1 MENNEND
8 NFVSL
13 LADSTFKYMFKD
25 YIDFFKKVI
34 KLTTNVDISEYELYN
49 NEINSGNIA
58 RDYRLDILLKKDN
71 DFIIIEMNKNA
82 DKRTLLKASKYL
94 YAIAGGGLVEG
105 EEFKKMRTILINFNN
120 SKYKNDKEAISVGY
134 DLINEKYNDVIDE
147 IKIYDIYLA
156 SLKNVRYNGSNEKET
171 YLAMFRAESFE
182 EMRDIANGNE
192 EALKVVEELER
203 LSENDEFR
211 VLYDAEKMRRKEIN
225 SARLDGYD
233 DGYDNGYDNGYE
245 NGITKGKE
253 EGAKAKEIEIAKN
266 LLNICT
272 PKEDIIKVTGLG
284 IEELEDLTD

>member
-25 YIDFFKKVI
+25 YRDFFKKVI
-34 KLTTNVDISEYELYN
+34 KSTTNVDISEYELYN

-211 VLYDAEKMRRKEIN
+211 VLYDVEKMRRKEIN

-233 DGYDNGYDNGYE
+233 DGYDAGK
-245 NGITKGKE
+245 TKGLE
-253 EGAKAKEIEIAKN
+253 EGAKEEKIAIAKN
-266 LLNICT
+266 LLNIGT
-272 PKEDIIKVTGLG
+272 PKEDIIKVTGLS
-284 IEELEDLTD
+284 IEELEKL

>member
-25 YIDFFKKVI
+25 YRDFFKKVI
-34 KLTTNVDISEYELYN
+34 KSTTNVDISEYELYN

-82 DKRTLLKASKYL
+82 DKRTLLKARKYL

-233 DGYDNGYDNGYE
+233 DGFE

-266 LLNICT
+266 LLNIGT
-272 PKEDIIKVTGLG
+272 PKEDIIKVTGLS
-284 IEELEDLTD
+284 IEELEKL

>member
-25 YIDFFKKVI
+25 YRDFFKKVI

-82 DKRTLLKASKYL
+82 DKRTLLKARKYL

-105 EEFKKMRTILINFNN
+105 EEFKKMRT
-120 SKYKNDKEAISVGY
+120 
-134 DLINEKYNDVIDE
+134 NDVIDE

-192 EALKVVEELER
+192 EA
-203 LSENDEFR
+203 
-211 VLYDAEKMRRKEIN
+211 
-225 SARLDGYD
+225 
-233 DGYDNGYDNGYE
+233 
-245 NGITKGKE
+245 
-253 EGAKAKEIEIAKN
+253 
-266 LLNICT
+266 
-272 PKEDIIKVTGLG
+272 P
-284 IEELEDLTD
+284 

>member
-25 YIDFFKKVI
+25 YRDFFKKVI

-82 DKRTLLKASKYL
+82 DKRTLLKARKYL

-233 DGYDNGYDNGYE
+233 DGYDAGK
-245 NGITKGKE
+245 TKGLE
-253 EGAKAKEIEIAKN
+253 EGAKEEKIAIAKN
-266 LLNICT
+266 LLNIGT
-272 PKEDIIKVTGLG
+272 PKEDIIKVTGLS
-284 IEELEDLTD
+284 IEELEKL

>member
-25 YIDFFKKVI
+25 YRDFFKKVI
-34 KLTTNVDISEYELYN
+34 KSTTNVDISEYELYN

-82 DKRTLLKASKYL
+82 DKRTLLKARKYL

-105 EEFKKMRTILINFNN
+105 ENFKKMRTILINFNN

-182 EMRDIANGNE
+182 EMRDIANDNE

-233 DGYDNGYDNGYE
+233 DGYDAGK
-245 NGITKGKE
+245 TKGLE
-253 EGAKAKEIEIAKN
+253 EGAKEEKIEIAKN
-266 LLNICT
+266 L
-272 PKEDIIKVTGLG
+272 IKKGVSFEIVSESTGLSIG
-284 IEELEDLTD
+284 ELEELNK

>member
-8 NFVSL
+8 NFVTL

-25 YIDFFKKVI
+25 YRDFFKKII
-34 KLTTNVDISEYELYN
+34 KSTTNVDISEYELYN
-49 NEINSGNIA
+49 NEVNSGNTA

-71 DFIIIEMNKNA
+71 DFIIIEMNKSA
-82 DKRTLLKASKYL
+82 DKRTLLKARKYL

-105 EEFKKMRTILINFNN
+105 EDFKKMRTILINFNN

-156 SLKNVRYNGSNEKET
+156 SLENVRYNGSNEKET

-233 DGYDNGYDNGYE
+233 DGYE

-266 LLNICT
+266 LLNIGT
-272 PKEDIIKVTGLG
+272 PKEDIIKVTSLS
-284 IEELEDLTD
+284 EEEVSKLIGELNS

>member
-25 YIDFFKKVI
+25 YRDFFKKVI
-34 KLTTNVDISEYELYN
+34 KSTTNVDISEYELYN

-82 DKRTLLKASKYL
+82 DKRTLLKARKYL

-105 EEFKKMRTILINFNN
+105 ENFKKMRTILINFNN

-182 EMRDIANGNE
+182 EMRDITNGNE

-233 DGYDNGYDNGYE
+233 DGYDAGK
-245 NGITKGKE
+245 TKGLE
-253 EGAKAKEIEIAKN
+253 EGAKEEKIEIAKN
-266 LLNICT
+266 L
-272 PKEDIIKVTGLG
+272 IKKGVSFEIVSESTGLSIG
-284 IEELEDLTD
+284 ELEELNK

>member
-8 NFVSL
+8 NFVTL

-25 YIDFFKKVI
+25 YRDFFKKII
-34 KLTTNVDISEYELYN
+34 KSTTNVDISEYELYN
-49 NEINSGNIA
+49 NEVNSGNTA

-71 DFIIIEMNKNA
+71 DFIIIEMNKSA
-82 DKRTLLKASKYL
+82 DKRTLLKARKYL

-105 EEFKKMRTILINFNN
+105 EDFKKMRTILINFNN

-156 SLKNVRYNGSNEKET
+156 SLENVRYNGSNEKEA

-233 DGYDNGYDNGYE
+233 DGYE

-266 LLNICT
+266 LLNIGT
-272 PKEDIIKVTGLG
+272 PKEDIIKVTSLS
-284 IEELEDLTD
+284 EEEVSKLIGELNS

>member
-25 YIDFFKKVI
+25 YRDFFKKVI
-34 KLTTNVDISEYELYN
+34 KSTTNVDISEYELYN

-71 DFIIIEMNKNA
+71 DFIIIEMNKSA
-82 DKRTLLKASKYL
+82 DKRTLLKARKYL

-134 DLINEKYNDVIDE
+134 DLRNEKYNDVIDE

-233 DGYDNGYDNGYE
+233 DGYDAGK
-245 NGITKGKE
+245 TKGLE
-253 EGAKAKEIEIAKN
+253 EGAKEEKIEIAKN
-266 LLNICT
+266 LLNIGT

-284 IEELEDLTD
+284 IEELEKL